1 MVVLAIPKY
10 IRIASACSRESK
22 YADPRTGSDVN
33 EKTCSRR
40 GGWIAG
46 AASRPRHSGP
56 DGRVAAVTARFTD
69 AYWLSMAE
77 NHMQRTVLSIG
88 WGYIGSTK

>member
-46 AASRPRHSGP
+46 AASRPRHQAQTGELQLLLLASLTP
-56 DGRVAAVTARFTD
+56 
-69 AYWLSMAE
+69 
-77 NHMQRTVLSIG
+77 IG
-88 WGYIGSTK
+88 YRWRRITCSELF

>member
-56 DGRVAAVTARFTD
+56 DTQAQTGELQLLLLASLTP
-69 AYWLSMAE
+69 
-77 NHMQRTVLSIG
+77 IG
-88 WGYIGSTK
+88 YRWRRITCSELF